1 MNLIV
6 GFLNLFILLGPL
18 YVGATTIEAFCFNR
32 KKPLCERICVC
43 RNLKM
48 LAVSISLL
56 VLVPAQFVYSV
67 LTHDIPDGKYE
78 LAVPYRLSGLVEQY
92 DYDNDT
98 FREVEVDEEGTA
110 LLTVSVYND
119 VDYVEGRENFYGY
132 SSTKKHY
139 YMSVYPYSVLL
150 DCFKNEIVG
159 VGDNELEENR
169 TADFE
174 IEYDG
179 NTYQLMIQIGELTDK
194 SLGYTIEDRINDI
207 SRVNLIECG
216 VLMLLVIIG
225 IGGFFAAEYVCKKE

>member
-1 MNLIV
+1 
-6 GFLNLFILLGPL
+6 
-18 YVGATTIEAFCFNR
+18 
-32 KKPLCERICVC
+32 
-43 RNLKM
+43 
-48 LAVSISLL
+48 
-56 VLVPAQFVYSV
+56 
-67 LTHDIPDGKYE
+67 
-78 LAVPYRLSGLVEQY
+78 
-92 DYDNDT
+92 
-98 FREVEVDEEGTA
+98 
-110 LLTVSVYND
+110 
-119 VDYVEGRENFYGY
+119 
-132 SSTKKHY
+132 
-139 YMSVYPYSVLL
+139 MSVYPYSVLL